1 MNIRIATVEDAAV
14 LTAMGR
20 DFLQYSEYRNVQV
33 TDEQMQAGI
42 AQIIAFECSFVAE
55 MDGRVIGAILGVT
68 GPLWF
73 AAHVRT
79 AIEMAWWVDPAY
91 RTTSAGIRLLKAF
104 EDHARNLNVRYIAMS
119 DLVVQGDT
127 PVARLLARMGYSVT
141 ERMHTKEI

>member
-20 DFLQYSEYRNVQV
+20 DFLQYSEYRNLQV
-33 TDEQMQAGI
+33 TDDEITTSI
-42 AQIIAFECSFVAE
+42 ASVIGNGVSFVAE
-55 MDGRVIGAILGVT
+55 QDDEIVGFILGII
-68 GPLWF
+68 GPMWF
-73 AAHVRT
+73 VPRVRV
-79 AIEMAWWVDPAY
+79 AVELAWWVDPAY

-104 EDHARNLNVRYIAMS
+104 EDHARNLNVQYIAMS

-127 PVARLLARMGYSVT
+127 PVARLLGRMGYSVT

>member
-1 MNIRIATVEDAAV
+1 MNIRMATIEDAAV

-20 DFLQYSEYRNVQV
+20 DFMQYSEYRNIQV
-33 TDEQMQAGI
+33 TDEQLQAGI

-79 AIEMAWWVDPAY
+79 AIELAWWVDPAY
-91 RTTSAGIRLLKAF
+91 RITSAGIRLLKTF
-104 EDHARNLNVRYIAMS
+104 EDHARHLDVQYIAMS

-127 PVARLLARMGYSVT
+127 PVARLLGRMGYSVT

>member
-20 DFLQYSEYRNVQV
+20 DFLQYSEYRNIEV

-55 MDGRVIGAILGVT
+55 MDGRVIGVILGVT

-79 AIEMAWWVDPAY
+79 AIELAWWVDPAY

-104 EDHARNLNVRYIAMS
+104 EDHAHNLNVQYIAMS

-127 PVARLLARMGYSVT
+127 PVARLLGRMGYSVT
-141 ERMHTKEI
+141 ELMHTKEI

>member
-20 DFLQYSEYRNVQV
+20 DFLQYSEYRNLEV

-55 MDGRVIGAILGVT
+55 MEGRVIGAILGVT

-79 AIEMAWWVDPAY
+79 AIELAWWVDPAY

-104 EDHARNLNVRYIAMS
+104 EDHAHNLNVQYIAMS

-127 PVARLLARMGYSVT
+127 PVARLLGRMGYSVT